1 MENGHMETLKKIG
14 WELFIILLNDP
25 NVFTDTKYFCMKEY
39 SAPHTF
45 FNTIN
50 YTLQATKW
58 IHFEVSTHV
67 PTYQILYAKSS
78 LVYIYPIFEDP

>member
-1 MENGHMETLKKIG
+1 MITWELFKKMG
-14 WELFIILLNDP
+14 WELFLILWNDP
-25 NVFTDTKYFCMKEY
+25 NVFTETNYFCMKEY
-39 SAPHTF
+39 SALHKF

-58 IHFEVSTHV
+58 NYFEVSTHV
-67 PTYQILYAKSS
+67 PTYQIWYAKSS

>member
-1 MENGHMETLKKIG
+1 
-14 WELFIILLNDP
+14 
-25 NVFTDTKYFCMKEY
+25 MKEY
-39 SAPHTF
+39 SALHTF

-58 IHFEVSTHV
+58 NYFEVSTHV
-67 PTYQILYAKSS
+67 PTYQIWYAKSS